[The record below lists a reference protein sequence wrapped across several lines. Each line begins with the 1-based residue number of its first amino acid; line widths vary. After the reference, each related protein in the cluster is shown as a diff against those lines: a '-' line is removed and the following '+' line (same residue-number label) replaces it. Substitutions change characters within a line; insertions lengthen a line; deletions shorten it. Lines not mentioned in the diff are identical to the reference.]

1 MTSHKCKTPDVRK
14 SHKDALTVCSCGKQF
29 RAIRYTCPC
38 GTFGCRD
45 AWQWVGIID
54 TPEAPDVAEVW
65 AVKEPQV
72 VEDDAAE

>member
-1 MTSHKCKTPDVRK
+1 MTDHKCKLPDVKR
-14 SHKDALTVCSCGKQF
+14 SGKDAQTTCSCGKTY
-29 RAIRYTCPC
+29 RSVRYTCSC

-54 TPEAPDVAEVW
+54 PPQAEPLAEPET
-65 AVKEPQV
+65 